1 MRKIPDL
8 LRLKIACIKPTVLAH
23 TINGETFS
31 DREVSGNPPFYNTV
45 RISHLSGVKDM
56 LDRLALLL
64 VVVGALNW
72 GSVGLFQFDIV
83 SWLFGGA
90 DSLISRIIFTLVG
103 LAGLWCIS
111 LFFRRRNEVL
121 VDDD

>member
-1 MRKIPDL
+1 
-8 LRLKIACIKPTVLAH
+8 
-23 TINGETFS
+23 
-31 DREVSGNPPFYNTV
+31 
-45 RISHLSGVKDM
+45 M

-64 VVVGALNW
+64 VVIGALNW

-83 SWLFGGA
+83 SWLFSGA
-90 DSLISRIIFTLVG
+90 DSIISRIIFTLVG

-121 VDDD
+121 ESN